1 MSRPADELR
10 ISEEDAVDRE
20 DYFDCQETLEHP
32 DRDGRHAKTDM
43 RRETLD
49 DTRIEPLENTLNDSD
64 DDLKERGEEVEDEH
78 QKEEEE
84 KLTEEEKESRRL
96 HSLILKEEGN
106 CHFKNGG
113 QLEHHIHQ
121 HSTRVA
127 FELRNVCLRRLVSGG
142 AELHASVGVVS
153 ALFQPRSSHPVLKQ
167 SGCPTAPGM
176 LTLLHQ
182 DRKDDG
188 IADCSRALELKP
200 DYLKALLRRAELY
213 EQTEQL
219 EKALDDYQKVLERDP
234 GQAAARRAC
243 VRLPQ
248 QIHEKNEKL
257 KEEMLGKLKELGNMV
272 LRPFGLSTSNF
283 QVNQDTNTGSYSIN
297 FVNKPNNT

>member
-10 ISEEDAVDRE
+10 CSEEDAVDRE
-20 DYFDCQETLEHP
+20 DFFDCQETLEHP
-32 DRDGRHAKTDM
+32 DRGDRDGRHAKTDM
-43 RRETLD
+43 RRETPD
-49 DTRIEPLENTLNDSD
+49 DTRIEPLEDTLNDSN

-96 HSLILKEEGN
+96 HSLVLKEEGN
-106 CHFKNGG
+106 CHFKNGDWSLAE
-113 QLEHHIHQ
+113 QSYTQALVLCPRCFSQDQAILF
-121 HSTRVA
+121 SNRA
-127 FELRNVCLRRLVSGG
+127 AARLH
-142 AELHASVGVVS
+142 L
-153 ALFQPRSSHPVLKQ
+153 
-167 SGCPTAPGM
+167 
-176 LTLLHQ
+176 

-219 EKALDDYQKVLERDP
+219 EKALDDYQKVLEQDP

-243 VRLPQ
+243 VSLPQ